1 MLVRLDQAYLEWE
14 KETLARG
21 RLEGELK
28 GKLEGELKGKLKA
41 VPALLAR
48 SFSVE
53 EIAQILGLSVDQVA
67 QVQKASTN

>member
-14 KETLARG
+14 RETLTRG
-21 RLEGELK
+21 R
-28 GKLEGELKGKLKA
+28 LEGELKGKLKA

-48 SFSVE
+48 SFRVE

-67 QVQKASTN
+67 QAQQASTN